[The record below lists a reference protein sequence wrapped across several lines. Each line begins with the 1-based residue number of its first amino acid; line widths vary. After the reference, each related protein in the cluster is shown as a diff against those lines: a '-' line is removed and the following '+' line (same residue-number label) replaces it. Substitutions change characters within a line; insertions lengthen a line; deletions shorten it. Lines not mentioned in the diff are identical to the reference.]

1 MTLGVQRVVAGGGGP
16 LSPCARVS
24 WCHFSHPVSW
34 AGCWVTGLLMGLQ
47 GGRRS
52 RAWARAGEP
61 ALETPPN

>member
-1 MTLGVQRVVAGGGGP
+1 MLGIHDLRGAEGGGWGGP

-47 GGRRS
+47 GGREKQGLGPR
-52 RAWARAGEP
+52 W
-61 ALETPPN
+61 